1 MRRLHARRS
10 HTHPDAL
17 TTGVRSCKV
26 AIVRGGARAS
36 GACRARL
43 AGRLSSSR
51 ERAFTTTT
59 RIARATSLAHTP
71 LAARIRAARTLAAR
85 ARAAPVVLCQQRASS
100 CLHCRSRARR
110 VAVRRPCSAPR
121 STLTNVGMRASESGQ
136 ARERRRRRRR
146 RSARGGSRRG
156 ELALHAARQ
165 RRASRPTVYL
175 YVWKTTATGRR
186 PKAEFRPKLFQTT
199 RHTFVKNDSKT
210 LVVDKME

>member
-1 MRRLHARRS
+1 MRQVSVGRGWEGGGAAGAWRRGRWACVRRLHARRS

-100 CLHCRSRARR
+100 CLLCRSRARR

-146 RSARGGSRRG
+146 RSARGGILFSRLGNLPFEVR
-156 ELALHAARQ
+156 
-165 RRASRPTVYL
+165 
-175 YVWKTTATGRR
+175 
-186 PKAEFRPKLFQTT
+186 
-199 RHTFVKNDSKT
+199 
-210 LVVDKME
+210 